1 MYPKSYPVLI
11 IACLPLLLFSQ
22 NTRFGLKGGLNLS
35 HDKFQNYNN
44 GVLLD
49 LVSEADQ
56 YFHIGGLIEFMIP
69 DKKTQF
75 QLEVLYTGGG
85 TIIQESEISN
95 RIEINV
101 NQLALPLIVKF
112 EVTED
117 WSFISG
123 SYLGYILN
131 AKEKNRWGTTVNIKD
146 DFQLLDFGFVSGFE
160 LRVNNSLFFDVRYNF
175 GLLNFNDSN
184 PFAGIETERIYKNRT
199 VHYGVVYKF

>member
-1 MYPKSYPVLI
+1 M
-11 IACLPLLLFSQ
+11 
-22 NTRFGLKGGLNLS
+22 KGGLNLS

-131 AKEKNRWGTTVNIKD
+131 AKEKNRWVL
-146 DFQLLDFGFVSGFE
+146 QLISKMIFNYLILDSYLV
-160 LRVNNSLFFDVRYNF
+160 LNSESITAYFLM
-175 GLLNFNDSN
+175 
-184 PFAGIETERIYKNRT
+184 
-199 VHYGVVYKF
+199 